1 MLHMQLGRLANS
13 IQAKVLKRLTSD
25 NSNAAAPSVVILS
38 AMLSFVKENHRSR
51 EGALQFQVLT
61 EGLQRDFSA
70 SSLQVKICLV
80 QDWGLVEKHVILR
93 PAARSRVDDLEPL
106 KPLECM
112 LLASCKC
119 LKACLPGLNAL

>member
-13 IQAKVLKRLTSD
+13 IQAEVLKRLTSD
-25 NSNAAAPSVVILS
+25 NSNAAAPSVVTLS

-80 QDWGLVEKHVILR
+80 QD
-93 PAARSRVDDLEPL
+93 
-106 KPLECM
+106 
-112 LLASCKC
+112 
-119 LKACLPGLNAL
+119 